1 MGWRVF
7 VRSQLKKW
15 GNSSAVRIPASM
27 MTLARLS
34 PDQAVDLRVEE
45 GKIIIEPIIRPT
57 YDLDQL
63 LALMTPDT
71 FPEDVDFGPPQG
83 GEVW

>member
-1 MGWRVF
+1 M
-7 VRSQLKKW
+7 RSQLRRW
-15 GNSSAVRIPASM
+15 GNSSAVRIPASI
-27 MTLARLS
+27 MTLAHLS
-34 PDQAVDLRVEE
+34 PDQAVDLRVEA
-45 GKIIIEPIIRPT
+45 GKIIIEPITEVT

-83 GEVW
+83 GELW

>member
-1 MGWRVF
+1 M
-7 VRSQLKKW
+7 RSQLKKW

-27 MTLARLS
+27 MTLAHLS
-34 PDQAVDLRVEE
+34 LDQAVDLRVEE
-45 GKIIIEPIIRPT
+45 GKIIIEPITPLT

-71 FPEDVDFGPPQG
+71 FPEDVDFGPPRG
-83 GEVW
+83 GEIW

>member
-1 MGWRVF
+1 MEVF

-15 GNSSAVRIPASM
+15 GNSPAVRIPASV
-27 MTLARLS
+27 MTLAHLS
-34 PDQAVDLRVEE
+34 LDQAVDLRVED
-45 GKIIIEPIIRPT
+45 GKIIIEPITPLT
-57 YDLDQL
+57 YNLDQM

-83 GEVW
+83 GEIW